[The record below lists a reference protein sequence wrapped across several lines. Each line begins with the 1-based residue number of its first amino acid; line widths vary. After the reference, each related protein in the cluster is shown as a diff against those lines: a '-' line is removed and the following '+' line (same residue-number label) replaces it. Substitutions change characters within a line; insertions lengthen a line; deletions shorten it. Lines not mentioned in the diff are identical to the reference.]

1 MHDIREH
8 RPINDCLG
16 RNAGFPGF
24 VQYKLYCL
32 ALCSPTRIPPPP
44 FHFFARST
52 RLGSSPP
59 PLPVLPLKI
68 REFMRVT
75 FHPITLTPL
84 SVVAHARPPSTG
96 RASLID
102 GPPFVL
108 GGRRY

>member
-1 MHDIREH
+1 MHDIRAH

-32 ALCSPTRIPPPP
+32 ALCSP
-44 FHFFARST
+44 ART
-52 RLGSSPP
+52 P
-59 PLPVLPLKI
+59 PLPFLRSVTPLKI

-75 FHPITLTPL
+75 FYPITP
-84 SVVAHARPPSTG
+84 SVLLRFG